1 MLAVISLYQKQA
13 KSMFDHFCYTLDPV
27 LNMEAEPTS
36 LVDRN
41 KSQFGNAG
49 RNTYWYGNVCSEF
62 LKPVDI
68 QVY

>member
-41 KSQFGNAG
+41 KGQFGMLEEIPIGMVMCAQN
-49 RNTYWYGNVCSEF
+49 F
-62 LKPVDI
+62 
-68 QVY
+68 